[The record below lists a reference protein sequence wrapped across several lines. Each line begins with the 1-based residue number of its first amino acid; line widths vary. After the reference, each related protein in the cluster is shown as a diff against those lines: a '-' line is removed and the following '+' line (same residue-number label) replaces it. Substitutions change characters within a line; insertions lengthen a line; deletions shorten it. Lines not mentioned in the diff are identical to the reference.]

1 MLKFISRS
9 RQLNYTRKS
18 LSTQN
23 FQILSFVKNYS
34 IKNIIYFHCKN
45 FILNIWVSCYPKKIT
60 SFFEPCHI
68 LREKCPNTEFFL
80 VRIFPHSDWIRRDT
94 PYLSVLSPNAGKY
107 APEKTPY
114 LDTFHAVIL
123 VHFRLTN
130 NRYCTVISVKLL
142 QKFNVLKS
150 KLWIFAKVYLA
161 KLFLISISGKFINVK
176 FLIYTTWQF
185 AEDCPLET

>member
-1 MLKFISRS
+1 M
-9 RQLNYTRKS
+9 KS
-18 LSTQN
+18 C
-23 FQILSFVKNYS
+23 FPKG
-34 IKNIIYFHCKN
+34 
-45 FILNIWVSCYPKKIT
+45 IWNM
-60 SFFEPCHI
+60 FFEI
-68 LREKCPNTEFFL
+68 LLPKFKLTVVGRIYHPAWKVSVFGLFL
-80 VRIFPHSDWIRRDT
+80 VRIFLHTDWIRRDT